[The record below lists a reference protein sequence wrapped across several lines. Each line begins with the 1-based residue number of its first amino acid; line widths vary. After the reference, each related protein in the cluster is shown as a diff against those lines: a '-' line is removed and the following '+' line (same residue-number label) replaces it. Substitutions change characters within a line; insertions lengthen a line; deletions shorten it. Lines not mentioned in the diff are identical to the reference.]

1 MRLRVWTATRPSRRT
16 QAVAGLGGVLILGT
30 VAVVAIGG
38 SGTGGAPAAYATV
51 AEGDV
56 SATAGAAGNV
66 QSADSRD
73 LAFGTSGTVS
83 RVYAKV
89 GEKVKENTRLAVVDQ
104 TEAEENLQSAKAALT
119 AAEAVLDGT
128 DTGGTSAASAAG
140 GTGTTTT
147 ANAVNSANAVSTAI
161 VGYASPTPTPS
172 PSATS
177 TTSDRPSAPASAPAS
192 RAPAPA
198 PSSSKSSGSSGGAPS
213 AEELQAKVTQAK
225 NTVDQAQ
232 RALDGTVIK
241 APISGTVL
249 AVDGQAG
256 DVASASTT
264 FITIGDLDEVQVD
277 ATFSQN
283 DVARVRVGQEAKI
296 TLTADTATT
305 YDGTVA
311 RIDSDATTSDT
322 NNDTLVKYGVMIAFD
337 DLPSRLLIGQ
347 SATVAV
353 TTASTT
359 NTLYV
364 PSSAV
369 RSGAN
374 GTYTVQV
381 RNGNRTVIRTVEIG
395 VRGDAYIEIKS
406 GLSTGDR
413 VLTSR

>member
-30 VAVVAIGG
+30 VAAFAIGG

-128 DTGGTSAASAAG
+128 DTGGTSAASAGG

-161 VGYASPTPTPS
+161 VGYASPTPPPS

-192 RAPAPA
+192 RAPA

-322 NNDTLVKYGVMIAFD
+322 SNDTLVKYGVMIAFD

-353 TTASTT
+353 TTASAT

-381 RNGNRTVIRTVEIG
+381 RNGNTTVIRTVKIG